1 MNYTYLYLVVFTDV
15 ASNLIWWEDFK
26 VGEQSELGRHTFT
39 EQEIVAFGR
48 QYDPQPFHVDAEKAK
63 HGVFGGLI
71 ASGWHTCAVGMR
83 LMCERTINQTV
94 SLGSPGID
102 NIRWLKPV
110 RAGDTL
116 AYRRTVVEARAS
128 TTRKGVGL
136 VKHRWE
142 ALNQHGEL
150 VLTMEGWGLYG
161 RKN

>member
-1 MNYTYLYLVVFTDV
+1 MSRLLCTTLYL
-15 ASNLIWWEDFK
+15 NLIWWEDFK
-26 VGEQSELGRHTFT
+26 VGDRAELGRHTFT
-39 EQEIVAFGR
+39 EEEIVTFGR
-48 QYDPQPFHVDAEKAK
+48 QFDPQPFHTDKQAAQAS
-63 HGVFGGLI
+63 VFGGLI

-83 LMCERTINQTV
+83 LMCECTINRTV

-116 AYRRTVVEARAS
+116 SYRRLVVEARAS
-128 TTRKGVGL
+128 ATRKGVGL

-142 ALNQHGEL
+142 AVNQAGEL
-150 VLTMEGWGLYG
+150 VLTMEGWGMYG